1 MRPIHFHAILFLSA
15 AATLSFAGC
24 VSTGKFNAM
33 QQQAQKNDSLYTW
46 SMRTL
51 KACQDDNNKL
61 VRQKAALQD
70 QANDLNVQMTAT
82 KENITLMRKQLQSL
96 SALSSAQAESIKKS
110 LDNMGAKDDFIQ
122 ELRSTVAHRNSE
134 NMAVLLNLKAA
145 LGSFG
150 NQDVAIKIEKS
161 VVCLDLSD
169 TLLFT
174 SDSNS
179 STLTDKARSL
189 LGRLA
194 RVLHDQPEIECTVEG
209 HPANIPNLT
218 AIVPSPADSTTHPA
232 DSSLHLIDSTSKSA
246 DSTSKP
252 TDSASKPTDSTAHP
266 TDSTS
271 NLLAA
276 LTGNAALA
284 DNWELPVQR
293 ATAIVRVLQHNYT
306 ISSERLTV
314 AGRADNRRTR
324 IILLTPMDKVL
335 EVLERK

>member
-1 MRPIHFHAILFLSA
+1 MRSIHFYPVIFFSA
-15 AATLSFAGC
+15 VLSFVSC

-33 QQQAQKNDSLYTW
+33 QQQAQKNDSLYTA

-51 KACQDDNNKL
+51 KTCQDDNNKL
-61 VRQKAALQD
+61 SKQKAVLQD
-70 QANDLNVQMTAT
+70 QANDLTLEMTAT
-82 KENITLMRKQLQSL
+82 KENNTLMRRQLQDL

-134 NMAVLLNLKAA
+134 NLSILLNLKAA

-150 NQDVAIKIEKS
+150 DQDVTIKIEKS

-194 RVLHDQPEIECTVEG
+194 RVLHDQPDIECTVEG
-209 HPANIPNLT
+209 HPA
-218 AIVPSPADSTTHPA
+218 
-232 DSSLHLIDSTSKSA
+232 

-252 TDSASKPTDSTAHP
+252 TDTTRNPM
-266 TDSTS
+266 DSTS
-271 NLLAA
+271 TLLAA
-276 LTGNAALA
+276 LTNNAALT
-284 DNWELPVQR
+284 DNWNLPVQR

-306 ISSERLTV
+306 ISSARLTA

-324 IILLTPMDKVL
+324 IILLTPLDKVL

>member
-1 MRPIHFHAILFLSA
+1 MRPIHFYTVIFFSA
-15 AATLSFAGC
+15 VLSFVSC

-46 SMRTL
+46 SMHTL

-61 VRQKAALQD
+61 IRQKVALQD
-70 QANDLNVQMTAT
+70 QANDLNLQMTAT
-82 KENITLMRKQLQSL
+82 KENVTLLRRQLQDL

-134 NMAVLLNLKAA
+134 NMAILLNLKAA

-150 NQDVAIKIEKS
+150 NQDVTIKIEKS

-194 RVLHDQPEIECTVEG
+194 RVLHDQPDIECTVEG

-218 AIVPSPADSTTHPA
+218 AIVSNPA
-232 DSSLHLIDSTSKSA
+232 DSSLHLTDSTSKST
-246 DSTSKP
+246 DSTVH
-252 TDSASKPTDSTAHP
+252 PTDSTAHP

-271 NLLAA
+271 KLLAA
-276 LTGNAALA
+276 LANNTALT
-284 DNWELPVQR
+284 DNWELPAQR

-306 ISSERLTV
+306 ISSERLTA
-314 AGRADNRRTR
+314 AGRTDNRRTR

>member
-82 KENITLMRKQLQSL
+82 KENITLMRKQLQNL

-134 NMAVLLNLKAA
+134 NMAILLNLKAA

-209 HPANIPNLT
+209 HPANIPKLT
-218 AIVPSPADSTTHPA
+218 AIVPNPA
-232 DSSLHLIDSTSKSA
+232 DSSLHLTDSTSKTA
-246 DSTSKP
+246 DSTSH
-252 TDSASKPTDSTAHP
+252 ATDSTMHP
-266 TDSTS
+266 ADSTS
-271 NLLAA
+271 TLLAA
-276 LTGNAALA
+276 LTGNAALT

-314 AGRADNRRTR
+314 AGRTDNRRTR